1 MNVSNYLIV
10 LKILHISLCSGLLI
24 FFVFIQWGLGSNFI
38 DANIPMEISYIIIGL
53 TFFGAFFLA
62 PFIFQKICNQ
72 GKPETAPA
80 TLFKIYQGG
89 FIVQM
94 AIMEACGLLC
104 LIFYFITQWMPLLF
118 MALLTLFF
126 MIYRRPSKMD
136 MEKKVFKT
144 AQQKS
149 YLNANNNFL

>member
-1 MNVSNYLIV
+1 MNVSNYLNV
-10 LKILHISLCSGLLI
+10 LKILHISLCSSLLI
-24 FFVFIQWGLGSNFI
+24 FFVFIQWGLDSNFV
-38 DANIPMEISYIIIGL
+38 DGDVPMELSYIIIGL
-53 TFFGAFFLA
+53 AFFGVFFFA
-62 PFIFQKICNQ
+62 PFLFQKICNQ

-80 TLFKIYQGG
+80 TLFRIYQSG

-94 AIMEACGLLC
+94 AVMEACGLLI
-104 LIFYFITQWMPLLF
+104 LIFYFITQWKPLLF

-136 MEKKVFKT
+136 MEKRVFKT